1 MPLDPQANADAR
13 AAVRAQAAKPPAL
26 NPDFPFERTPFDP
39 SFFAV
44 DQDPPKAP
52 AATGS
57 TPTANAAP

>member
-1 MPLDPQANADAR
+1 MSLDPKANAQAR
-13 AAVRAQAAKPPAL
+13 AAAQAKVSKPPAL
-26 NPDFPFERTPFDP
+26 NPDFPFSRTPFDP

-52 AATGS
+52 AAPAS